1 MPFTPKDWQNTP
13 STATPISDA
22 ALEDLEIRVTNYADL
37 VGGSTFT
44 DLTKDPYN
52 CDFTGAADCAP
63 AITQA
68 ILDAAA
74 GTTSKTLYA
83 PQGIYKLLS
92 ALPWRSGLRLI
103 GDGMWGKTIFRP
115 TGQDPT
121 TTPGLRFISWGTAN
135 GTSQAAP
142 LSGIEFRDFEV
153 DGSSV
158 TAPVSGVATS
168 KGFHLEY
175 VSNARFTNLYV
186 HGCGQSGFEVDYC
199 NSSVIFTGCYAN
211 GNGRLNDGSQIG
223 GSGFTIGVHGADA
236 VREPVT
242 IQACY
247 AFSNKRYGI
256 ILEMLGGSAIS
267 AGNFTSGA
275 RIIGNCC
282 IGNQVGIGDS
292 GARRTVIE
300 GNTCV
305 NNSVAAISVDN
316 GTQGAPNGRPGY
328 EGLISGNMIFD
339 NPGHGIRLDFTGAGV
354 INGRWTIV
362 GNEIAT
368 CTGNG
373 VAIMLDTVILQ
384 NVKLSNNAIHDN
396 QKSGVRIWGAGATN
410 TAHLFNSEITN
421 NMIWNNGRAATA
433 GDRDGI
439 RLGSQVDNMRI
450 ENNSIFDLAT
460 TKLQSLGLTTTAN
473 YNSGSIRSNDLRNNL
488 DGGWA
493 MDPFI
498 NAIVAL
504 GSNLGGSEGTLGLDQ
519 PPPVA
524 ETAGAS
530 PWTRAE
536 KSFPEVLYVFGG
548 TVSSITIQGVQVAN
562 STGVTL
568 MIEPGDQPVITYS
581 VVPTVRGR
589 RRI

>member
-1 MPFTPKDWQNTP
+1 MPFTPKDWQNYPNT
-13 STATPISDA
+13 TTPISDA
-22 ALEDLEIRVTNYADL
+22 ALEDLEVRVTNYADL

-68 ILDAAA
+68 ITDAFA

-103 GDGMWGKTIFRP
+103 GDGMFGRTIFRP

-121 TTPGLRFISWGTAN
+121 TAPGLRFISWDTTN
-135 GTSQAAP
+135 GTTFASP
-142 LSGIEFRDFEV
+142 LTGVEFRDFEV

-158 TAPVSGVATS
+158 TAPASGVATS
-168 KGFHLEY
+168 KGFHLQH
-175 VSNARFTNLYV
+175 VRNARFQNVYV
-186 HGCGQSGFEVDYC
+186 HDCGQTGFGVDFPQL
-199 NSSVIFTGCYAN
+199 SVVFSHCFAQA
-211 GNGRLNDGSQIG
+211 NGRLNDGATIG
-223 GSGFTIGVHGADA
+223 GNGFGIGLHGSDT
-236 VREPVT
+236 VREPVL
-242 IQACY
+242 IQGSY
-247 AFSNKRYGI
+247 AIGNKRYGI
-256 ILEMLGGSAIS
+256 ILEMLGGSAVGT
-267 AGNFTSGA
+267 AVFTNGP
-275 RIIGNCC
+275 RVIGNYCHS
-282 IGNQVGIGDS
+282 NQVGIGDA
-292 GARRTVIE
+292 GARRALIE
-300 GNTCV
+300 GNTCILS
-305 NNSVAAISVDN
+305 SVAGISVDS
-316 GTQGAPNGRPGY
+316 GTQGSPNGKPGY
-328 EGLISGNMIFD
+328 EGLIIGNQVYD
-339 NPGHGIRLDFTGAGV
+339 NTGHGVRLNFTGAGTPD
-354 INGRWTIV
+354 GRYAII

-368 CTGNG
+368 STGNG
-373 VAIMLDTVILQ
+373 IAVMLDTVNLDNLRIADNL
-384 NVKLSNNAIHDN
+384 VHDN
-396 QKSGVRIWGAGATN
+396 QLSGVRVWGAGATN
-410 TAHLFNSEITN
+410 TAHLFWSEIVS
-421 NMIWNNGRAATA
+421 NMVWNNGRAATA

-439 RLGSQVDNMRI
+439 RLGSQCDQTRI
-450 ENNSIFDLAT
+450 ENNWIFDRAT

-473 YNSGSIRSNDLRNNL
+473 FNSGSIRNNDFRGNL

-498 NAIVAL
+498 NAAVAL

-524 ETAGAS
+524 ETPTAS

-562 STGVTL
+562 GSGVTL
-568 MIEPGDQPVITYS
+568 LIEPGDQPVVTYS
-581 VVPTVRGR
+581 VIPTVRAR